1 MRVSWTTA
9 VLYKSANIQHH
20 ELIQRYGSCKQML
33 EVFFSSTFVT
43 GGNIYIMPEQKWF
56 AEVLLTFLAEVM
68 TEGKCF
74 FGLFSNWNSPQVLK
88 FNSLI
93 ESHIHIWNLR
103 TSAGDYSAVDH
114 VNDLVCLEI
123 APYYKYTVCM
133 YTH

>member
-1 MRVSWTTA
+1 
-9 VLYKSANIQHH
+9 
-20 ELIQRYGSCKQML
+20 ML

-43 GGNIYIMPEQKWF
+43 GGNIDQIMLEQKLF